1 MKVDM
6 HIHTVYSQ
14 DSEIELLELLRYAR
28 NMGIGV
34 GITDHNRLKG
44 ALHGVK
50 LGRSLGVFVVP
61 GIEVSTKAGH
71 VIGYNLDV
79 EIKPGLSVEETVERI
94 RDAGGF
100 VVIPHPFR
108 MVSGIGGAVCRVY
121 CDAIE
126 VQNSR
131 NSARANRR
139 AGEVAEMRKKGRSAG
154 SDAHSLYE
162 VGTSYVV
169 ADAENAENLLEQIAR
184 GWAKV
189 QGSSRGLGSVVVQ
202 YGKML
207 RGYIKRGCKRV

>member
-6 HIHTVYSQ
+6 HVHTVYSQ

-28 NMGIGV
+28 KLGIGV
-34 GITDHNRLKG
+34 GITDHNRIKG

-50 LGRSLGVFVVP
+50 LGKALGVFVVP
-61 GIEVSTKAGH
+61 GIEVSTKDGH

-79 EIKPGLSVEETVERI
+79 EVKQGLSIEETIEKI

-100 VVIPHPFR
+100 VVIPHPYR
-108 MVSGIGGAVCRVY
+108 LVSGIWNAVLHVD

-131 NSARANRR
+131 NSRSANRK
-139 AGEVAEMRKKGRSAG
+139 AMVVATRRKKGFSAG
-154 SDAHSLYE
+154 SDAHQIEE
-162 VGTSYVV
+162 VGTSFVL
-169 ADAENAENLLEQIAR
+169 ANAENIESFLEEIAH
-184 GWAKV
+184 GNAKPS
-189 QGSSRGLGSVVVQ
+189 GNPRTLGSAIVQ

-207 RGYIKRGCKRV
+207 FGYLKRGCRRV

>member
-1 MKVDM
+1 M
-6 HIHTVYSQ
+6 HVHTVYSQ
-14 DSEIELLELLRYAR
+14 DSKIELLELLRYAR
-28 NMGIGV
+28 KLGIGV
-34 GITDHNRLKG
+34 GITDHNRIKG

-50 LGRSLGVFVVP
+50 LGKTLGVFVVP

-79 EIKPGLSVEETVERI
+79 EVKQGLSVEETIEKI

-100 VVIPHPFR
+100 VVIPHPYRF
-108 MVSGIGGAVCRVY
+108 VSGIGDLVKRVY

-131 NSARANRR
+131 NSAGVNRKAR
-139 AGEVAEMRKKGRSAG
+139 EIAEQGKKGFSAG
-154 SDAHSLYE
+154 SDAHSIEE

-169 ADAENAENLLEQIAR
+169 ADAEKVENLLEQISK
-184 GWAKV
+184 GDV
-189 QGSSRGLGSVVVQ
+189 EVYGNSRGVGSVIAQ

-207 RGYIKRGCKRV
+207 SGYIKRGFRRV